1 MIMQNTLTTILY
13 LLRKRLFNNLHFNM
27 YLFLFENTTTVKS
40 DIDSFDF
47 LILNTEGNEL
57 SE

>member
-1 MIMQNTLTTILY
+1 
-13 LLRKRLFNNLHFNM
+13 M
-27 YLFLFENTTTVKS
+27 YLFLFEKTTTVKS